1 MHSSSSSSNG
11 ALSRMQLGDL
21 IAAPTFWS
29 TFVVHCLLPVLCS
42 VFMHSVLTIE
52 QWTNFTLRR
61 RVKVRHRQVVVG
73 VSRRRSNCFKPPSFH
88 VALPPL
94 LFHFSVYILFS
105 LQVVNYFCIIALPF
119 GKVSKGCFSI
129 CECVTFRWLQTS
141 FEIYARPLKK
151 PKCFGGKDG
160 WTRDF
165 LWITNIIH

>member
-1 MHSSSSSSNG
+1 MHSSSSSSSS
-11 ALSRMQLGDL
+11 ALSRMQLGEL
-21 IAAPTFWS
+21 ITAPTFWS

-42 VFMHSVLTIE
+42 VFMHCVLTIE